1 MKTTATI
8 ARHTFQSLSLL
19 PHATLAS
26 VRVSTV
32 KPLRTNITHLANMST
47 AAQSHTPSVGSA
59 MHKIARNGFDSSGGS
74 GLYDRA
80 RPSYPPA
87 AISTI
92 IAEATNA
99 ESPEPLRIVELGAG
113 TGIATRMLLATATS
127 ASADGTPPPGIA
139 SLTAIEPS
147 AGMRSHFE
155 SAIAS
160 GADSLKQQMQDKGL
174 LSPSA
179 SISVEDGAFE
189 SFEAGEANDAV
200 VVAQAWHWCQDW
212 DAALQQVAKA
222 LRPKGILALI
232 WNLEDREAAPWV
244 AQIRD
249 LYEQYEDGTP
259 QYRHMYW
266 HAMYKTPTCTSHF
279 NADEP
284 RHYHR
289 TIPTTLQAVIDRVL
303 SKSYIS
309 VLPQEKQDK
318 LVKDISDYLNN
329 TPDEHLGRKWI
340 DKEQG
345 IWEYPYRT
353 DVFIFRRS

>member
-1 MKTTATI
+1 MTTVAPQQ
-8 ARHTFQSLSLL
+8 A
-19 PHATLAS
+19 P
-26 VRVSTV
+26 
-32 KPLRTNITHLANMST
+32 
-47 AAQSHTPSVGSA
+47 AAGVGSV
-59 MHKIARNGFDSSGGS
+59 MNKVARNGFDAAGGS

-92 IAEATNA
+92 IAQATNA
-99 ESPEPLRIVELGAG
+99 ESPAPLRIVELGAG

-127 ASADGTPPPGIA
+127 AGEDGTPPPGIA

-155 SAIAS
+155 TAIAS
-160 GADSLKQQMQDKGL
+160 GPASVKQQMQDQGL

-179 SISVEDGAFE
+179 SITVEDGAFE
-189 SFEAGEANDAV
+189 SFDAGSNNDAV

-212 DAALQQVAKA
+212 DAALQQVAQS
-222 LRPKGILALI
+222 LRPNGILALI

-249 LYEQYEDGTP
+249 LYEEYEDNTP

-266 HAMYKTPTCTSHF
+266 HVMYKSPTFASLF
-279 NADEP
+279 KADEP

-289 TIPTTLQAVIDRVL
+289 TIPTTLQGVIDRAL

-309 VLPQEKQDK
+309 VLPQEKRDK
-318 LVKDISDYLNN
+318 LVREMTDLLN
-329 TPDEHLGRKWI
+329 TTDDKKLGRKWI
-340 DKEQG
+340 DKEKG
-345 IWEYPYRT
+345 VWEYPYRT
-353 DVFIFRRS
+353 DLFIFRRV

>member
-1 MKTTATI
+1 
-8 ARHTFQSLSLL
+8 
-19 PHATLAS
+19 
-26 VRVSTV
+26 
-32 KPLRTNITHLANMST
+32 
-47 AAQSHTPSVGSA
+47 

-87 AISTI
+87 AISAI
-92 IAEATNA
+92 IAEATNTS
-99 ESPEPLRIVELGAG
+99 SPSPLRIVELGAG

-127 ASADGTPPPGIA
+127 TSSDGTPPPGIA
-139 SLTAIEPS
+139 SLAAIEPS

-155 SAIAS
+155 SAIAT
-160 GADSLKQQMQDKGL
+160 GAGSLKQQMQDKGL
-174 LSPSA
+174 LSPST
-179 SISVEDGAFE
+179 SITIEDGAFE
-189 SFEAGEANDAV
+189 SFDAGSGNDAV

-212 DAALQQVAKA
+212 DAALQQVAQA
-222 LRPKGILALI
+222 LRPQGTLNLI

-244 AQIRD
+244 GQIRD
-249 LYEQYEDGTP
+249 LYEQYEDNTP

-266 HAMYKTPTCTSHF
+266 HAMYKAPTLASQF
-279 NADEP
+279 QADEP

-289 TIPTTLQAVIDRVL
+289 TIPTTLQGVVDRVL

-309 VLPQEKQDK
+309 VLPKDKQDG
-318 LVKDISDYLNN
+318 LVKKIEDYLNS
-329 TPDEHLGRKWI
+329 TSDEQLGRRWI

-353 DVFIFRRS
+353 DLFIFRRV

>member
-1 MKTTATI
+1 MSSVAEPQNATT
-8 ARHTFQSLSLL
+8 
-19 PHATLAS
+19 
-26 VRVSTV
+26 
-32 KPLRTNITHLANMST
+32 
-47 AAQSHTPSVGSA
+47 GSA

-87 AISTI
+87 AISSI

-99 ESPEPLRIVELGAG
+99 ESPSPLRIVELGAG

-160 GADSLKQQMQDKGL
+160 GPNSLKQEMQDKGL
-174 LSPSA
+174 LSPST

-189 SFEAGEANDAV
+189 SFDAGTNNDAV
-200 VVAQAWHWCQDW
+200 VVAQAWHWCADW

-222 LRPKGILALI
+222 LRPNGILALI

-249 LYEQYEDGTP
+249 LYEQYEDNTP

-266 HAMYKTPTCTSHF
+266 HAMYKAPTFTSHF
-279 NADEP
+279 QPDEP

-289 TIPTTLQAVIDRVL
+289 IIPTTLQAVIERVL

-329 TPDEHLGRKWI
+329 TPDEKLGRKWI
-340 DKEQG
+340 DKQQG
-345 IWEYPYRT
+345 VWEYPYRT
-353 DVFIFRRS
+353 DLHIFRRA

>member
-1 MKTTATI
+1 MTTI
-8 ARHTFQSLSLL
+8 ARLQ
-19 PHATLAS
+19 
-26 VRVSTV
+26 
-32 KPLRTNITHLANMST
+32 KPLQYLSPFALARSRTIAPLPQTQGRAIQRVTMTNV
-47 AAQSHTPSVGSA
+47 AQQQGAGVGSA
-59 MHKIARNGFDSSGGS
+59 MHKVARSGFDSSGGS

-87 AISTI
+87 AIAAI
-92 IAEATNA
+92 VAEATNTS
-99 ESPEPLRIVELGAG
+99 SPSPLRIVELGAG
-113 TGIATRMLLATATS
+113 TGIATRMLLAAATS
-127 ASADGTPPPGIA
+127 TSADGTPPPGLA

-160 GADSLKQQMQDKGL
+160 GEDSLKQQMQNEGL
-174 LSPSA
+174 LSPST
-179 SISVEDGAFE
+179 SITIEDGAFE
-189 SFEAGEANDAV
+189 SFDAGVGNDAV

-222 LRPKGILALI
+222 LRVDGILALI

-249 LYEQYEDGTP
+249 LYEMYEDNTP

-266 HAMYKTPTCTSHF
+266 HAMYKAPTLASQF
-279 NADEP
+279 QADKP
-284 RHYHR
+284 KHYHR

-309 VLPQEKQDK
+309 VLPQDKQDQ
-318 LVKDISDYLNN
+318 LVKQISDYLNN
-329 TPDEHLGRKWI
+329 TPDEQLGRKWI

-353 DVFIFRRS
+353 DLFIFHRI

>member
-1 MKTTATI
+1 
-8 ARHTFQSLSLL
+8 
-19 PHATLAS
+19 
-26 VRVSTV
+26 
-32 KPLRTNITHLANMST
+32 
-47 AAQSHTPSVGSA
+47 
-59 MHKIARNGFDSSGGS
+59 MHKVAKSGFDSSGGS

-92 IAEATNA
+92 VTEAINDR
-99 ESPEPLRIVELGAG
+99 SPAPLRIVELGAG

-127 ASADGTPPPGIA
+127 TSADGTPPPGIA

-160 GADSLKQQMQDKGL
+160 GPSSLKQQMQDKGL
-174 LSPSA
+174 LSPQT
-179 SISVEDGAFE
+179 SITIQDGAFE
-189 SFEAGEANDAV
+189 SFDAGQNNDAV

-212 DAALQQVAKA
+212 DAALQQIANA
-222 LRPKGILALI
+222 LRPQGILALI

-249 LYEQYEDGTP
+249 LYEQYEDDTP

-266 HAMYKTPTCTSHF
+266 HAMYKTPTFASRF
-279 NADEP
+279 KADEP

-289 TIPTTLQAVIDRVL
+289 TLPTTLDAVIDRVL
-303 SKSYIS
+303 SKSYVS
-309 VLPQEKQDK
+309 VLPKDKQDK
-318 LVKDISDYLNN
+318 LVKDMSDYLNN
-329 TPDEHLGRKWI
+329 TPDEKLGRKWI
-340 DKEQG
+340 DREKG

-353 DVFIFRRS
+353 DLHIFRLV

>member
-1 MKTTATI
+1 
-8 ARHTFQSLSLL
+8 
-19 PHATLAS
+19 
-26 VRVSTV
+26 
-32 KPLRTNITHLANMST
+32 MSS
-47 AAQSHTPSVGSA
+47 AAQSQTTGSGSA

-99 ESPEPLRIVELGAG
+99 DSPAPLRIVELGAG

-127 ASADGTPPPGIA
+127 PSADGTPPPGVA
-139 SLTAIEPS
+139 SLAAIEPS

-155 SAIAS
+155 TAIAS
-160 GADSLKQQMQDKGL
+160 GTNSLKQQMQDKGL

-189 SFEAGEANDAV
+189 SF
-200 VVAQAWHWCQDW
+200 
-212 DAALQQVAKA
+212 DAAL
-222 LRPKGILALI
+222 RPNGILALV

-266 HAMYKTPTCTSHF
+266 HAMYKAPTCTSHF
-279 NADEP
+279 KADEP

-309 VLPQEKQDK
+309 VLPQDKQDK

-329 TPDEHLGRKWI
+329 TPDEQLGRKWI
-340 DKEQG
+340 DEEQG
-345 IWEYPYRT
+345 VWEYPYRT
-353 DVFIFRRS
+353 DLFIFRRK

>member
-1 MKTTATI
+1 
-8 ARHTFQSLSLL
+8 
-19 PHATLAS
+19 
-26 VRVSTV
+26 
-32 KPLRTNITHLANMST
+32 MSS
-47 AAQSHTPSVGSA
+47 AAQSQTTGSGSA

-80 RPSYPPA
+80 RPSYPLA

-99 ESPEPLRIVELGAG
+99 DSPAPLRIVELGAG

-127 ASADGTPPPGIA
+127 PSADGTPPPGVA

-155 SAIAS
+155 TAIAS
-160 GADSLKQQMQDKGL
+160 ATNSLKQQMQDKGL

-179 SISVEDGAFE
+179 SISVQDGAFE
-189 SFEAGEANDAV
+189 SFDAGEANDAV

-212 DAALQQVAKA
+212 NAALQQVAKA
-222 LRPKGILALI
+222 LRPNGILALV
-232 WNLEDREAAPWV
+232 WNLEDRQAAPWV

-266 HAMYKTPTCTSHF
+266 HAMYKAPTCTSHF
-279 NADEP
+279 KADEP

-309 VLPQEKQDK
+309 VLPQDKQVK

-329 TPDEHLGRKWI
+329 TPDEQLGRKWI

-345 IWEYPYRT
+345 VWEYPYRT
-353 DVFIFRRS
+353 DLFIFRRK

>member
-1 MKTTATI
+1 MSSVAQDQTAG
-8 ARHTFQSLSLL
+8 
-19 PHATLAS
+19 
-26 VRVSTV
+26 
-32 KPLRTNITHLANMST
+32 
-47 AAQSHTPSVGSA
+47 VGSA

-87 AISTI
+87 AISAI

-99 ESPEPLRIVELGAG
+99 SSPSPLRIVELGAG

-139 SLTAIEPS
+139 SLAAIEPS

-160 GADSLKQQMQDKGL
+160 GANSLKQQMQDKGL
-174 LSPSA
+174 LSPQT
-179 SISVEDGAFE
+179 SITIEDGAFE
-189 SFEAGEANDAV
+189 SFDAGTDNDAV

-222 LRPKGILALI
+222 LRSNGTLNLI

-249 LYEQYEDGTP
+249 LYEKYEDNTP

-266 HAMYKTPTCTSHF
+266 HAMYKAPTCASHF
-279 NADEP
+279 KADEP

-289 TIPTTLQAVIDRVL
+289 TIPTTLQGVVDRVL

-309 VLPQEKQDK
+309 VLPKEKQDE
-318 LVKDISDYLNN
+318 LVEQISDYLNN
-329 TPDEHLGRKWI
+329 TSDEKLGRKWI

-345 IWEYPYRT
+345 VWEYPYRT
-353 DVFIFRRS
+353 DLFIFRRV

>member
-1 MKTTATI
+1 MT
-8 ARHTFQSLSLL
+8 
-19 PHATLAS
+19 
-26 VRVSTV
+26 
-32 KPLRTNITHLANMST
+32 T
-47 AAQSHTPSVGSA
+47 AAQLQSGSGSA
-59 MHKIARNGFDSSGGS
+59 MHTVARNGFDSSGSS

-92 IAEATNA
+92 ISEAINA
-99 ESPEPLRIVELGAG
+99 ESPAPLRIVELGAG
-113 TGIATRMLLATATS
+113 TGIATRLLLATATS
-127 ASADGTPPPGIA
+127 PSADGTPPPGIA
-139 SLTAIEPS
+139 SLIAIEPS

-160 GADSLKQQMQDKGL
+160 GDNSLNQHMQQKGL
-174 LSPSA
+174 LAPST
-179 SISVEDGAFE
+179 SITVQDGAFE
-189 SFEAGEANDAV
+189 SFEAGSANDAV
-200 VVAQAWHWCQDW
+200 VAAQAWHWCSDF
-212 DAALQQVAKA
+212 DAALQQVSKA
-222 LRPKGILALI
+222 LRPQGILALI

-249 LYEQYEDGTP
+249 LYEPYEDNTP

-266 HAMYKTPTCTSHF
+266 HAMYKTPTCSSHF
-279 NADEP
+279 KADEP

-289 TIPTTLQAVIDRVL
+289 IIPTTLQAVIDRVL

-309 VLPQEKQDK
+309 VLPKQKQNK
-318 LVKDISDYLNN
+318 LVKDITDYLNN
-329 TPDEHLGRKWI
+329 TPDEQLGRKWI

-353 DVFIFRRS
+353 DLFIFRRA

>member
-1 MKTTATI
+1 M
-8 ARHTFQSLSLL
+8 
-19 PHATLAS
+19 
-26 VRVSTV
+26 
-32 KPLRTNITHLANMST
+32 TNV
-47 AAQSHTPSVGSA
+47 AQQQAPSEGSA
-59 MHKIARNGFDSSGGS
+59 MHKIARSGFDSSGGS

-87 AISTI
+87 AIASI
-92 IAEATNA
+92 VAEATNSS
-99 ESPEPLRIVELGAG
+99 SPSPLRIVELGAG
-113 TGIATRMLLATATS
+113 TGIATRMLLAAATS
-127 ASADGTPPPGIA
+127 TSADGTPPPGIA

-160 GADSLKQQMQDKGL
+160 GANSLKQQLQDKGL

-179 SISVEDGAFE
+179 SITIEDGAFE
-189 SFEAGEANDAV
+189 SFDAGSGNDAV

-212 DAALQQVAKA
+212 DAALGQVAKA
-222 LRPKGILALI
+222 LRSDGILALI

-249 LYEQYEDGTP
+249 LYEKYEDNTP

-266 HAMYKTPTCTSHF
+266 HAMYKAPTFASHF
-279 NADEP
+279 KADEP

-289 TIPTTLQAVIDRVL
+289 TIPTTLQGVLDRVL

-309 VLPQEKQDK
+309 VLPKDKQDE

-329 TPDEHLGRKWI
+329 TSDEQLGRKWI

-345 IWEYPYRT
+345 VWEYPYRT
-353 DVFIFRRS
+353 DLFIFRRV